1 MTITLIDTH
10 AHVDYIHRQEGP
22 KPYPD
27 EAGFTDAA
35 NVMQRAL
42 GNGVV
47 ATINPGTAPETFD
60 DVLAMADANE
70 GVYAALAVHPCDVE
84 NVPDRAALMAR
95 VNELTHHPKV
105 VAVGET
111 GLDYYH
117 DLTYIETQKAFFN
130 DFLAMAVAKDLPV
143 IIHDRDAH
151 QDVAAMVDAHPG
163 VRGVMHCFGGDAAFA
178 MEMVAKGFY
187 ISFAGN
193 VTFKNAKDLHEA
205 AKIVPLEHMLVE
217 TDSPF
222 LAPVPH
228 RGKHNEPAN
237 VRHVAEYIAELRG
250 ISMDEVARVT
260 TANAC
265 RLFNLPVP
273 LAE

>member
-1 MTITLIDTH
+1 MTLTLIDTH

-22 KPYPD
+22 KPYPE
-27 EAGFTDAA
+27 EAGFTDSA

-70 GVYAALAVHPCDVE
+70 GVYAALAVHPCDVQ
-84 NVPDRAALMAR
+84 NVPDRATLMAR
-95 VNELTHHPKV
+95 VDTLANHSKV
-105 VAVGET
+105 VAIGET

-117 DLTYIETQKAFFN
+117 DLTHVPAQKAFFN
-130 DFLAMAVAKDLPV
+130 DFLAMAVTKDLPV

-151 QDVAAMVDAHPG
+151 DDVAAMVDAHSG
-163 VRGVMHCFGGDAAFA
+163 VRGVMHCFGGDADFA
-178 MEMVAKGFY
+178 MQMVKRNFY

-193 VTFKNAKDLHEA
+193 VTFKNAKALHEA
-205 AKIVPLEHMLVE
+205 AKVVPLENMLVE

-237 VRHVAEYIAELRG
+237 VLHVAQYIAELRG
-250 ISMDEVARVT
+250 ISVEDVARVT

-265 RLFNLPVP
+265 KLFKLPAM
-273 LAE
+273 LSE